1 MRARDLLLTFLLL
14 STVNSVLN
22 AQKPPGADLTGTWKL
37 NLEKS
42 KLSKAAKVQSETI
55 AITCSGE
62 SIQMHYISDGRNST
76 ETYIADGKEKTVKQV
91 QGGEVVTKAQWKGP
105 VLIIET
111 TARLKMPD
119 QAMVN
124 GGDIIHTK
132 ERWKLSGNGQM
143 LIVEQDDPKVLSVYD
158 KLPL

>member
-1 MRARDLLLTFLLL
+1 MRPRDLLLTFLLL
-14 STVNSVLN
+14 STVNSVLY
-22 AQKPPGADLTGTWKL
+22 AQKSPGADLTGTWKL

-42 KLSKAAKVQSETI
+42 KLSKTAKVQSETI
-55 AITCSGE
+55 AITYSGE
-62 SIQMHYISDGRNST
+62 SIQMRYISDGRNST
-76 ETYIADGKEKTVKQV
+76 ETYIADGKEKTVKQI
-91 QGGEVVTKAQWKGP
+91 QGGEVAAKAQWKGP

-111 TARLKMPD
+111 TARLKMPNS
-119 QAMVN
+119 AVN

-132 ERWKLSGNGQM
+132 ERWKLSGDGQM